1 MYNAGHSIIKISRVI
16 VTLEIFSYLCTKFK
30 SRMVTRRKKKQKFI
44 ETVNELYDRYWKIV
58 TILVACITGSF
69 WLGTYYEEVKKER
82 EISEMEDRHY
92 MELLNMKEE
101 YMNKYLDMR
110 EKILVN
116 KNDSTYG
123 NKKDK

>member
-1 MYNAGHSIIKISRVI
+1 MA
-16 VTLEIFSYLCTKFK
+16 
-30 SRMVTRRKKKQKFI
+30 TRRKKKQALIDNF
-44 ETVNELYDRYWKIV
+44 NEFYDRFGKIV
-58 TILVACITGSF
+58 AILAACITGSF

-82 EISEMEDRHY
+82 EISEMEDKHS
-92 MELLNMKEE
+92 MELLKMKEE

-116 KNDSTYG
+116 ENDSTYG

>member
-1 MYNAGHSIIKISRVI
+1 MA
-16 VTLEIFSYLCTKFK
+16 T
-30 SRMVTRRKKKQKFI
+30 RKKKKPRFI
-44 ETVNELYDRYWKIV
+44 DTVNELYDRYWKVV

-82 EISEMEDRHY
+82 EISEMEDKHS

-101 YMNKYLDMR
+101 YLNKYLDLR

-116 KNDSTYG
+116 ENDSTYG
-123 NKKDK
+123 KKKNK

>member
-1 MYNAGHSIIKISRVI
+1 MAA
-16 VTLEIFSYLCTKFK
+16 
-30 SRMVTRRKKKQKFI
+30 RKKKNHSF
-44 ETVNELYDRYWKIV
+44 VDNLNELYDRYWKAV

-82 EISEMEDRHY
+82 EISEIEDRHSK
-92 MELLNMKEE
+92 EILEMKEE

-116 KNDSTYG
+116 ESDSTYG
-123 NKKDK
+123 NKKN

>member
-1 MYNAGHSIIKISRVI
+1 
-16 VTLEIFSYLCTKFK
+16 
-30 SRMVTRRKKKQKFI
+30 MVTRRKKKQKFI

>member
-1 MYNAGHSIIKISRVI
+1 MAA
-16 VTLEIFSYLCTKFK
+16 
-30 SRMVTRRKKKQKFI
+30 RKKMNQRYI
-44 ETVNELYDRYWKIV
+44 DTANELYDRYWKIV

-82 EISEMEDRHY
+82 EISEMEDKHS
-92 MELLNMKEE
+92 MELLNIKEE

-116 KNDSTYG
+116 ENDSTYG

>member
-1 MYNAGHSIIKISRVI
+1 MEQNPYFSCLFRF
-16 VTLEIFSYLCTKFK
+16 FSYLCTKFK
-30 SRMVTRRKKKQKFI
+30 LRMATRRKKKHRFADI
-44 ETVNELYDRYWKIV
+44 VNELYDRYWKVV

-82 EISEMEDRHY
+82 EISEMEDRHS
-92 MELLNMKEE
+92 MELLNMKED

-123 NKKDK
+123 NKENK

>member
-1 MYNAGHSIIKISRVI
+1 MA
-16 VTLEIFSYLCTKFK
+16 
-30 SRMVTRRKKKQKFI
+30 TRRKKKYKFA
-44 ETVNELYDRYWKIV
+44 ESLSSLYDRYWKAATV
-58 TILVACITGSF
+58 LVASITGSF

-82 EISEMEDRHY
+82 EITEMEDKHS

-110 EKILVN
+110 EKIFVN
-116 KNDSTYG
+116 NNDSTNG